1 MLRSVFDRQLALLD
15 AQLLVMGS
23 AVESALVSAIQVLD
37 TRDAEEAQRV
47 MDADDETDRLER
59 EIEGLCM
66 NLLLTQQPVA
76 RDLRRVSSAL
86 KMVGDME
93 RIGDMAADI
102 CRDIVV
108 LEGDLDPDLSRHLE
122 RMGRRACTIV
132 HDALEAFV
140 ERDAEQANR
149 VMDEDEEINELFK
162 KVKKDVIT
170 AIQTEADPA
179 SNLVEALMIAKY
191 LERIGDHAKNIAEWV
206 EYSLTGRWKGENLS

>member
-1 MLRSVFDRQLALLD
+1 MLRSVFDSQLALLD

-23 AVESALVSAIQVLD
+23 NVEDAVVSAIQVLN

-102 CRDIVV
+102 CRDIVA
-108 LEGDLDPDLSRHLE
+108 LEGQLDPDLSRHLE
-122 RMGRRACTIV
+122 RMGRRACAIV

-140 ERDAEQANR
+140 ERDAEQAIR
-149 VMDEDEEINELFK
+149 VIGEDEEINELFK
-162 KVKKDVIT
+162 KVKKDVIV

-206 EYSLTGRWKGENLS
+206 EYSLTGHWKGESIV

>member
-1 MLRSVFDRQLALLD
+1 MLRSVFDSQLALLD

-23 AVESALVSAIQVLD
+23 TVEGAVVSAIQVLD

-47 MDADDETDRLER
+47 MNADDETDRLER

-102 CRDIVV
+102 CRDIVA
-108 LEGDLDPDLSRHLE
+108 LEGQLDPDLSRHLE
-122 RMGRRACTIV
+122 RMGRRACAIV

-140 ERDAEQANR
+140 ERDAEQAIR
-149 VMDEDEEINELFK
+149 VIGEDEEINELFK
-162 KVKKDVIT
+162 KVKKDVIV

-179 SNLVEALMIAKY
+179 SSLVEALMIAKY

-206 EYSLTGRWKGENLS
+206 EYSLTGHWKGESIV